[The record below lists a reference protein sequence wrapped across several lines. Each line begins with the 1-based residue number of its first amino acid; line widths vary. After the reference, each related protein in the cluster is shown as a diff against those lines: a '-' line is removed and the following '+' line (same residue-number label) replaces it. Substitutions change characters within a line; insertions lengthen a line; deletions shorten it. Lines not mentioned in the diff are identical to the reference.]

1 MTFGATPSPSP
12 RPPQRSRARRFVPLG
27 IAAWMVLEIWLLT
40 VVAGATSGLTIFLL
54 LVAGVILGG
63 YVVKRAGRRAWRNL
77 TESLQTT
84 GDPAAS
90 GSSTSSDDAKSADG
104 KPAGGKSGSGKSGS
118 GKSVSGNTLPM
129 AGGLL
134 LMIPG
139 LVSDALGLLCLFPP
153 TGKLIQRR
161 AEKLMTRRS
170 GHGYA
175 PGSFGDAF
183 QQARMHRPDGKVV
196 QGEVIREDEPS
207 SPRRQDPPLTG

>member
-1 MTFGATPSPSP
+1 MTFGATPPPSS

-27 IAAWMVLEIWLLT
+27 IAAWLVLEIWLLT
-40 VVAGATSGLTIFLL
+40 VVAGATNGLTVFLL
-54 LVAGVILGG
+54 LVAGVIIGG

-84 GDPAAS
+84 GGPAAPGNSAAS
-90 GSSTSSDDAKSADG
+90 GNGASGTGKPGDG
-104 KPAGGKSGSGKSGS
+104 KTG
-118 GKSVSGNTLPM
+118 SGNTLPM

-139 LVSDALGLLCLFPP
+139 LVSDAMGLLCLFPP

-161 AEKLMTRRS
+161 AEKLLNRRA
-170 GHGYA
+170 GYA

-196 QGEVIREDEPS
+196 QGEVIHEDEPS

>member
-40 VVAGATSGLTIFLL
+40 VVAGATSGLTVFLL

-90 GSSTSSDDAKSADG
+90 GSSSSDDAKSADG
-104 KPAGGKSGSGKSGS
+104 KPAGGKPG
-118 GKSVSGNTLPM
+118 SGNTLPM

-161 AEKLMTRRS
+161 AEKLLTRRS

-183 QQARMHRPDGKVV
+183 EQARMHRPDGKVV

>member
-40 VVAGATSGLTIFLL
+40 VVAGATSGLTVFLL

-90 GSSTSSDDAKSADG
+90 GGTASSDDADSADG
-104 KPAGGKSGSGKSGS
+104 KSGRGRSGSGKSGN
-118 GKSVSGNTLPM
+118 GKSGSGNTLPM

-175 PGSFGDAF
+175 PGTFGDAF

>member
-1 MTFGATPSPSP
+1 MTFGATPPPSS

-27 IAAWMVLEIWLLT
+27 IAAWLVLEIWLLT
-40 VVAGATSGLTIFLL
+40 VVAGATNGLTVFLL
-54 LVAGVILGG
+54 LVAGVIIGG

-84 GDPAAS
+84 GGPAAPGNSAAS
-90 GSSTSSDDAKSADG
+90 GNGTSGTATSGDG
-104 KPAGGKSGSGKSGS
+104 KTGSGKTG
-118 GKSVSGNTLPM
+118 SGNTLPM

-161 AEKLMTRRS
+161 AGKLLNRRA
-170 GHGYA
+170 GYA

-196 QGEVIREDEPS
+196 QGEVIHEDEPS